1 MFIHQLKQHKFWEL
15 QLQIKLFT
23 AGVKEGSILVR
34 TKQEEDTGV
43 SLRNIFIIF
52 PELAKRRK
60 ALDEKIDQFNLMQG
74 EVADD
79 EVF

>member
-52 PELAKRRK
+52 PELANRRK

-79 EVF
+79 EFF

>member
-79 EVF
+79 EFF